1 MKEDLPALFWSFA
14 ELGTGLEALARKSE
28 LQPSSGQVPHP
39 PGSLAS
45 LDNTAASRDALSQW
59 IESAATWLGL
69 EAEPSAVPYEGL
81 ERLIENAGP
90 AVLQLPGNGA
100 AKFLFLL
107 PRLLPRNLSPR
118 RRGRISV
125 LAPDLRTVSVRLEAI
140 RSLLCRGL
148 EETVAPEVDQLL
160 DEAGIPESRRGIA
173 RAVLLLERLRGTD
186 VGGCWLL
193 RQSPG
198 APFWSQ
204 ASRAHLPGRLGT
216 LLVAHAAEYFLLIV
230 SWWLIGRAA
239 LSGHLDHGWLLAW
252 ALILLTLVP
261 FRMLST
267 WLQGVL
273 AINGGILFK
282 QRLLFG
288 ALRLRPE
295 EIRHKGVGQF
305 LGEVM
310 ESEAVESLALSV
322 GFQGLTAAVELL
334 AAEFVLSQGV
344 GRGLELILLPAWFA
358 LTLLMGVRY
367 FRQRQRWT
375 ETRLLMTNDLTERM
389 VGHRTRLAQEARAN
403 WHDGEDEALERYLE
417 MSKKMDGA
425 AALLMALAPRGWL
438 LLGMIGLT
446 GAFVASQG
454 LNIRL
459 AISLGGV
466 LLAYRALKRLSL
478 GLISL
483 ADAIISWQQVVP
495 LFQAAGRTQLQGSPA
510 VALRPAGDDVVRHDV
525 VQNDAVRNYAVENND
540 CGNQAVIEAHDL
552 VFRYQERGQPVLKG
566 CSLSIRSGDR
576 LLLEGSSGGG
586 KSTLA
591 SLLVGLRVPQSG
603 LLLLRGLDRQ
613 TLGEEGWR
621 QRVVSAPQF
630 HENHVLT
637 ETFAFNLLMGRRW
650 PPHEEDMKEASAICR
665 ELGLEPLLNKMPAG
679 MLQMVGETG
688 WQLSHGERSRV
699 YIARA
704 LLQRAEVMIFDES
717 FAALD
722 PENVKLALNCVL
734 RRARTLVVVAHP

>member
-1 MKEDLPALFWSFA
+1 MKGDLPELFWPLSQ
-14 ELGTGLEALARKSE
+14 LGSGLEALARKSG
-28 LQPSSGQVPHP
+28 LQPSAVQVPRP
-39 PGSLAS
+39 PSSLAS
-45 LDNTAASRDALSQW
+45 LDGTAASRDALSQW

-69 EAEPSAVPYEGL
+69 EAEPSALPYQGL
-81 ERLIENAGP
+81 EQLIKKAGP
-90 AVLQLPGNGA
+90 AVLQVPGNGS
-100 AKFLFLL
+100 AKFLL
-107 PRLLPRNLSPR
+107 LSPR
-118 RRGRISV
+118 VVTRLGSVLRQNRRRILV
-125 LAPDLRTVSVRLEAI
+125 LAPDLSTVSVRLDTVRALLSGAVEEAV
-140 RSLLCRGL
+140 SPG
-148 EETVAPEVDQLL
+148 VDRLL
-160 DEAGIPESRRGIA
+160 DEAGIPESRRKAA
-173 RAVLLLERLRGTD
+173 RAALLLERLRTKD
-186 VGGCWLL
+186 VGSCWLL
-193 RQSPG
+193 RQSPA

-204 ASRAHLPGRLGT
+204 AKRAHLPRRLGT
-216 LLVAHAAEYFLLIV
+216 LLVAHAAEYLLLIV

-239 LSGHLDHGWLLAW
+239 LSGHLDHGWLMAW

-261 FRMLST
+261 FRVLST

-273 AINGGILFK
+273 AIGGGILFK

-322 GFQGLTAAVELL
+322 GFQGLTAAIELI
-334 AAEFVLSQGV
+334 AAEFVLSQGM
-344 GRGLELILLPAWFA
+344 GRGVELTLLPLWLA
-358 LTLLMGVRY
+358 LTLLMGARY
-367 FRQRQRWT
+367 FRQRQHWT
-375 ETRLLMTNDLTERM
+375 ESRLAMTNDLTERM
-389 VGHRTRLAQEARAN
+389 VGHRTRLAQEARQH
-403 WHDGEDEALERYLE
+403 WHDGEDEELERYLE
-417 MSKKMDGA
+417 MSRKMDGA

-454 LNIRL
+454 PNISL
-459 AISLGGV
+459 AIALGGI

-478 GLISL
+478 GLISV
-483 ADAIISWQQVVP
+483 ADAIISWQQVAP
-495 LFQAAGRTQLQGSPA
+495 LFQAAGRPQLQGSPA
-510 VALRPAGDDVVRHDV
+510 IALTPAASGDAIE
-525 VQNDAVRNYAVENND
+525 NDDRA
-540 CGNQAVIEAHDL
+540 NQAVMEAHDL
-552 VFRYQERGQPVLKG
+552 VFRYQDRGEAVLKG
-566 CSLSIRSGDR
+566 CSLTVRRGDR
-576 LLLEGSSGGG
+576 LLLEGASGGG

-613 TLGEEGWR
+613 TLGDEGWR

-630 HENHVLT
+630 HENHVLN

-650 PPHEEDMKEASAICR
+650 PPHEEDMREASAICR

-679 MLQMVGETG
+679 MLQTVGETG

-704 LLQRAEVMIFDES
+704 LLQGAEVVIFDES

-722 PENVKLALNCVL
+722 PENVKLALDCVL
-734 RRARTLVVVAHP
+734 RRARTLLVVAHP

>member
-1 MKEDLPALFWSFA
+1 MKEDLPALFWSPSQ
-14 ELGTGLEALARKSE
+14 LGSGLEALARRSE
-28 LQPSSGQVPHP
+28 LDPSAVPMPHAPSSI
-39 PGSLAS
+39 AS
-45 LDNTAASRDALSQW
+45 LDNSAASRDALDQW

-69 EAEPSAVPYEGL
+69 EAEPTAVPYEGL
-81 ERLIENAGP
+81 EQLIQGAGP
-90 AVLQLPGNGA
+90 AILQVPGNGSPR
-100 AKFLFLL
+100 FLFLL
-107 PRLLPRNLSPR
+107 PRK
-118 RRGRISV
+118 RGRLSV
-125 LAPDLRTVSVRLEAI
+125 LAPDLRAVPLQLETVRT
-140 RSLLCRGL
+140 LLCRTL
-148 EETVAPEVDQLL
+148 EDTVAPEVDGLL
-160 DEAGIPESRRGIA
+160 SEAGIPEARRGPA
-173 RAVLLLERLRGTD
+173 RAALLLERLRTKE
-186 VGGCWLL
+186 VGACWLL

-198 APFWSQ
+198 AAFSSQ
-204 ASRAHLPGRLGT
+204 ANRAHLPRRLIT
-216 LLVAHAAEYFLLIV
+216 LLLAHAAEYFLLII

-261 FRMLST
+261 FRVLST

-288 ALRLRPE
+288 ALRLKPE

-322 GFQGLTAAVELL
+322 GFQGLTAAIELI
-334 AAEFVLSQGV
+334 AAAFVLSQGV
-344 GRGLELILLPAWFA
+344 ARGLELILLPLWVA
-358 LTLLMGVRY
+358 LTLLMGARY

-375 ETRLLMTNDLTERM
+375 ECRLSMTNDLTERM
-389 VGHRTRLAQEARAN
+389 IGHRTRLAQEARDR
-403 WHDGEDEALERYLE
+403 WHDGEDEELERYLE
-417 MSKKMDGA
+417 MSAKMDGA
-425 AALLMALAPRGWL
+425 AALLMAIAPRGWL
-438 LLGMIGLT
+438 LLGTLGLT
-446 GAFVASQG
+446 WAFVASQG
-454 LNIRL
+454 LNITL
-459 AISLGGV
+459 AISLGGI

-483 ADAIISWQQVVP
+483 ADAIISWQQVAP
-495 LFQAAGRTQLQGSPA
+495 LFQAAGRPQLQGSPA
-510 VALRPAGDDVVRHDV
+510 VAFASATRNGEGDNHS
-525 VQNDAVRNYAVENND
+525 
-540 CGNQAVIEAHDL
+540 IMEAHDL
-552 VFRYQERGQPVLKG
+552 VFRYQDRGEPVLKG
-566 CSLSIRSGDR
+566 CSLTVRRGDR
-576 LLLEGSSGGG
+576 LLLEGASGGG

-603 LLLLRGLDRQ
+603 LLLLHGLDRQ
-613 TLGEEGWR
+613 TLGEQGWR
-621 QRVVSAPQF
+621 KRVVSAPQF
-630 HENHVLT
+630 HENHVLS

-650 PPHEEDMKEASAICR
+650 PPREDDMREASAICG

-704 LLQRAEVMIFDES
+704 LLQGADVVIFDES

-722 PENVKLALNCVL
+722 PENVRLALDCVL
-734 RRARTLVVVAHP
+734 RRANTLLVVAHP

>member
-1 MKEDLPALFWSFA
+1 MKEDPSSLFWS
-14 ELGTGLEALARKSE
+14 LSQIGSGLEALARRSG
-28 LQPSSGQVPHP
+28 LQPSQVQVPHP
-39 PGSLAS
+39 PNSIAS
-45 LDNTAASRDALSQW
+45 LDDAAASRDALNQW

-69 EAEPSAVPYEGL
+69 EAEPAAVPYQGL
-81 ERLIENAGP
+81 EQLIKDAGP
-90 AVLQLPGNGA
+90 AVLQVPGNGVSR
-100 AKFLFLL
+100 FLFLL
-107 PRLLPRNLSPR
+107 PRNLGR
-118 RRGRISV
+118 QHRGCVAV
-125 LAPDLRTVSVRLEAI
+125 LAPDLRTVPLKLEVL
-140 RSLLCRGL
+140 RTLLCGTL
-148 EETVAPEVDQLL
+148 EEKAAPEVDGLL
-160 DEAGIPESRRGIA
+160 DEAGIAGARRRTA
-173 RAVLLLERLRGTD
+173 RAALLLERLGTKD

-198 APFWSQ
+198 ASFRSQ
-204 ASRAHLPGRLGT
+204 ASRIHLPRRLGA
-216 LLVAHAAEYFLLIV
+216 LLVAHAAEYVLLIV
-230 SWWLIGRAA
+230 SWWLIGQAA
-239 LSGHLDHGWLLAW
+239 LSGHLDNGWLFAW

-261 FRMLST
+261 FRVLST

-288 ALRLRPE
+288 ALRLKPE

-322 GFQGLTAAVELL
+322 GFQGLTAAIELI

-344 GRGLELILLPAWFA
+344 GRGLELILLPAWVA
-358 LTLLMGVRY
+358 LTLIMGSRY
-367 FRQRQRWT
+367 FRQRQLWT
-375 ETRLLMTNDLTERM
+375 KSRLAMTNDLTERM
-389 VGHRTRLAQEARAN
+389 VGHRTRLAQEARQH
-403 WHDGEDEALERYLE
+403 WHDGEDEELERYLE

-425 AALLMALAPRGWL
+425 ATLLMAVSPRGWL
-438 LLGMIGLT
+438 LLGMLGLT
-446 GAFVASQG
+446 WSFVASQG
-454 LNIRL
+454 LNITL
-459 AISLGGV
+459 AISLGGI

-483 ADAIISWQQVVP
+483 ADAVISWQQVAP
-495 LFQAAGRTQLQGSPA
+495 LFQAAGRQQLQGSPA
-510 VALRPAGDDVVRHDV
+510 VAFTPAT
-525 VQNDAVRNYAVENND
+525 QNDEDA
-540 CGNQAVIEAHDL
+540 GQAVMEAHDL
-552 VFRYQERGQPVLKG
+552 VFRYQERGEPVLRG
-566 CSLSIRSGDR
+566 CNLTIRRGDR
-576 LLLEGSSGGG
+576 LLLEGASGGG

-603 LLLLRGLDRQ
+603 LLLLHGLDRQ
-613 TLGEEGWR
+613 TLGDQGWR

-650 PPHEEDMKEASAICR
+650 PPFEEDMREASVICG

-704 LLQRAEVMIFDES
+704 LLQGAEVVIFDES

-722 PENVKLALNCVL
+722 PENVRLALDCVL
-734 RRARTLVVVAHP
+734 RRARTLLVVAHP

>member
-1 MKEDLPALFWSFA
+1 MKEDPSSLFWS
-14 ELGTGLEALARKSE
+14 LSQIGSGLEALARRSG
-28 LQPSSGQVPHP
+28 LQPSPVQVPHP
-39 PGSLAS
+39 PNSIAS
-45 LDNTAASRDALSQW
+45 LDDAGASRDALNRW

-69 EAEPSAVPYEGL
+69 EAEPAAVPYQGL
-81 ERLIENAGP
+81 GLLIKDAGP
-90 AVLQLPGNGA
+90 AVLQVPGSGPPR
-100 AKFLFLL
+100 FLFLL
-107 PRLLPRNLSPR
+107 PRNLGR
-118 RRGRISV
+118 QHRGCVAV
-125 LAPDLRTVSVRLEAI
+125 LAPDLRTVPLKLEVL
-140 RSLLCRGL
+140 RTLLCGTL
-148 EETVAPEVDQLL
+148 EEKAAPEIDGLL
-160 DEAGIPESRRGIA
+160 DEAGIAGARRRTA
-173 RAVLLLERLRGTD
+173 RAALLLERLRTRD
-186 VGGCWLL
+186 VGSCWLL

-198 APFWSQ
+198 TSFRSQ
-204 ASRAHLPGRLGT
+204 ANRIHLPRRLGA
-216 LLVAHAAEYFLLIV
+216 LLVAHAAEYVLLIV

-239 LSGHLDHGWLLAW
+239 LSGHLDNGWLFAW

-261 FRMLST
+261 FRVLST

-288 ALRLRPE
+288 ALRLKPE

-322 GFQGLTAAVELL
+322 GFQGLTAAIELI

-344 GRGLELILLPAWFA
+344 GRGLELILLPAWIA
-358 LTLLMGVRY
+358 LTLLMGSRY
-367 FRQRQRWT
+367 FRQRQLWT
-375 ETRLLMTNDLTERM
+375 KSRLSMTNDLTERM
-389 VGHRTRLAQEARAN
+389 VGHRTRLAQEARQH
-403 WHDGEDEALERYLE
+403 WHNGEDEELERYLE
-417 MSKKMDGA
+417 MSKRMDRA
-425 AALLMALAPRGWL
+425 ATLLMAVSPRGWL
-438 LLGMIGLT
+438 LLGMLGLT
-446 GAFVASQG
+446 ASFVASQG
-454 LNIRL
+454 LNITL
-459 AISLGGV
+459 AISLGGI

-483 ADAIISWQQVVP
+483 ADAVISWQQVAP
-495 LFQAAGRTQLQGSPA
+495 LFQAAGRPQLQGSPA
-510 VALRPAGDDVVRHDV
+510 VAFTPD
-525 VQNDAVRNYAVENND
+525 QNDESA
-540 CGNQAVIEAHDL
+540 GQAVMEAHDL
-552 VFRYQERGQPVLKG
+552 VFRYQERGEPVLRG
-566 CSLSIRSGDR
+566 CNLTIRRGDR
-576 LLLEGSSGGG
+576 LLLEGASGGG

-603 LLLLRGLDRQ
+603 LLLLHGLDRQ
-613 TLGEEGWR
+613 TLGDQGWR

-650 PPHEEDMKEASAICR
+650 PPLEEDMREASAICG
-665 ELGLEPLLNKMPAG
+665 ELGLEPLLDKMPAG

-704 LLQRAEVMIFDES
+704 LLQGAEVVIFDES

-722 PENVKLALNCVL
+722 PENVRLALDCVL
-734 RRARTLVVVAHP
+734 RRARTLLVVAHP

>member
-1 MKEDLPALFWSFA
+1 MKSIEESLSALFWSLSQ
-14 ELGTGLEALARKSE
+14 LGSGLEALARRSD
-28 LQPSSGQVPHP
+28 LQPSAVDVPHP
-39 PGSLAS
+39 PSSIAS
-45 LDNTAASRDALSQW
+45 LDNTAASRDALNQW

-90 AVLQLPGNGA
+90 AVLQVPGTGA
-100 AKFLFLL
+100 PKFLFLL
-107 PRLLPRNLSPR
+107 PRK
-118 RRGRISV
+118 RGRISA
-125 LAPDLRTVSVRLEAI
+125 LAPDLRTVHLQLQDVRT
-140 RSLLCRGL
+140 LLCRSL
-148 EETVAPEVDQLL
+148 EETVAPDMDGLL
-160 DEAGIPESRRGIA
+160 NEAGIPEKRRAAA
-173 RAVLLLERLRGTD
+173 RTALLLERLRNKE

-198 APFWSQ
+198 ASFGSQ
-204 ASRAHLPGRLGT
+204 ASRAHLLKRLSV
-216 LLVAHAAEYFLLIV
+216 LLVAHAAEYLLLIV
-230 SWWLIGRAA
+230 SWWLIGGAV
-239 LSGHLDHGWLLAW
+239 LSGHLDHGWLIAW

-261 FRMLST
+261 FRVLST

-288 ALRLRPE
+288 ALRLKPE

-322 GFQGLTAAVELL
+322 GFQGLTAAIELI
-334 AAEFVLSQGV
+334 AAAFVLSQGV
-344 GRGLELILLPAWFA
+344 ARGLELILLPVWVA
-358 LTLLMGVRY
+358 LTVLMGARY

-375 ETRLLMTNDLTERM
+375 ESRLSMTNDLTERM
-389 VGHRTRLAQEARAN
+389 IGHRTRLAQEARN
-403 WHDGEDEALERYLE
+403 HWHDGEDEELERYLE
-417 MSKKMDGA
+417 MSKRMDSSA
-425 AALLMALAPRGWL
+425 ARLMAIAPRGWL
-438 LLGMIGLT
+438 LLGMLGLT
-446 GAFVASQG
+446 WAFVASQG
-454 LNIRL
+454 LNITL
-459 AISLGGV
+459 AISLGGI
-466 LLAYRALKRLSL
+466 LLAYRALKRISL

-483 ADAIISWQQVVP
+483 ADAVISWQQVAP
-495 LFQAAGRTQLQGSPA
+495 LFRAAGRSQLQGSPA
-510 VALRPAGDDVVRHDV
+510 VAFTPAAQSDNGGDNVVMD
-525 VQNDAVRNYAVENND
+525 
-540 CGNQAVIEAHDL
+540 AHDL
-552 VFRYQERGQPVLKG
+552 VFRYQERGEPVLRG
-566 CSLSIRSGDR
+566 CSLTIRRGER

-591 SLLVGLRVPQSG
+591 SLLIGLRVPQSG
-603 LLLLRGLDRQ
+603 LLLLHGLDRQ
-613 TLGEEGWR
+613 TLGEQGWR

-630 HENHVLT
+630 HENHVLS

-650 PPHEEDMKEASAICR
+650 PPREEDMREASAICE

-704 LLQRAEVMIFDES
+704 LLQGVEIVIFDES

-722 PENVKLALNCVL
+722 PENVRLALDCVL
-734 RRARTLVVVAHP
+734 RRASTLLVVAHP